1 MTATP
6 GETALRVTV
15 VYSPRARVV
24 HEVLVHLKPGSTLA
38 QAISA
43 SGLLEQCTELQGAK
57 LLSGI
62 WGRKAGVDQLLR
74 DQDRVEIYRPLKVD
88 PKVARRERF
97 AKQGARSAGLFAR
110 RRPGAKSGY

>member
-1 MTATP
+1 MTESP
-6 GETALRVTV
+6 SSKKFHVTV

-24 HEVLVHLKPGSTLA
+24 HEVLLQLPPGSTVA
-38 QAISA
+38 QAVSA
-43 SGLLEQCTELQGAK
+43 SGLLEQCTELQGTK
-57 LLSGI
+57 LLSGV
-62 WGRKAGVDQLLR
+62 WGRKAGADQVLR

-110 RRPGAKSGY
+110 RRPGAKPGY